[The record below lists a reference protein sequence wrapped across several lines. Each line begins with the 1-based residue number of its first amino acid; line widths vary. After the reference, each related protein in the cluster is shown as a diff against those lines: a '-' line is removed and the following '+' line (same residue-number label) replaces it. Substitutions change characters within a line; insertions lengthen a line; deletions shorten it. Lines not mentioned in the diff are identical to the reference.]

1 MTDSSPSRST
11 PGSVSGFSADIE
23 AGQPWPARP
32 ARLAIPVVEALVD
45 RIVSGAIPAG
55 SSLPAEPA
63 LSASFGISRSVV
75 REAVKLL
82 EEKGLAHARQGQGTI
97 VTPADEW
104 NLLDPV
110 VLDAAIR
117 HDETMQILDDLV
129 EVRVSLECLMI
140 RAAARHMSDA
150 DLEGLGHLLTELE
163 SQIKAPERYLET
175 DTRFHDYFL
184 RCSGNRLGR
193 SIIHTIHPYARAS
206 TRYNPVADEEDIRQ
220 SHRGHVVI
228 YEHLLQRDSE
238 GAAAALEDHISGTW
252 ALRKQKRNHPAGAS

>member
-1 MTDSSPSRST
+1 MNNSSPSPST
-11 PGSVSGFSADIE
+11 PGSVSGISADVE
-23 AGQPWPARP
+23 ASQPWPVRP
-32 ARLAIPVVEALVD
+32 ARLAIPVVAALVD

-55 SSLPAEPA
+55 SSLPAESA
-63 LSASFGISRSVV
+63 LSTSFGISRSVL

-82 EEKGLAHARQGQGTI
+82 EEKGLAHARQGQGTV

-104 NLLDPV
+104 NLLDPI

-129 EVRVSLECLMI
+129 EVRVSLESLMI
-140 RAAARHMSDA
+140 RAAARRMSDA
-150 DLEGLGHLLTELE
+150 DLEGLFHLLTELE
-163 SQIKAPERYLET
+163 SQVKTPERYQET
-175 DTRFHDYFL
+175 DMRFHDYFL

-206 TRYNPVADEEDIRQ
+206 TRYNPVADEEDIHQ
-220 SHRGHVVI
+220 SHRGHVAI

-252 ALRKQKRNHPAGAS
+252 ALRKQKRNRPVGAS

>member
-1 MTDSSPSRST
+1 MNDSSPSPST
-11 PGSVSGFSADIE
+11 LGRAPGISAE
-23 AGQPWPARP
+23 LGASQPWPARP
-32 ARLAIPVVEALVD
+32 ARLAIPVVAALVD

-55 SSLPAEPA
+55 SLLPAEPA
-63 LSASFGISRSVV
+63 LSTSFGVSRSVV

-82 EEKGLAHARQGQGTI
+82 EEKGLARARQGQGTI

-129 EVRVSLECLMI
+129 EVRVSLESLMI

-150 DLEGLGHLLTELE
+150 DLEGLGQLLTELE

-220 SHRGHVVI
+220 SHRGHVAI

-252 ALRKQKRNHPAGAS
+252 ALRKQKRNHPAGAA

>member
-82 EEKGLAHARQGQGTI
+82 EEKGLAHARQGHGTT
-97 VTPADEW
+97 VTSADEW

-129 EVRVSLECLMI
+129 EVRVSLESLMI
-140 RAAARHMSDA
+140 RAAARRMSDA
-150 DLEGLGHLLTELE
+150 DLEGLGQLLAEME
-163 SQIKAPERYLET
+163 SQIRSEEHTSELQSRQYLV
-175 DTRFHDYFL
+175 
-184 RCSGNRLGR
+184 CRL
-193 SIIHTIHPYARAS
+193 
-206 TRYNPVADEEDIRQ
+206 
-220 SHRGHVVI
+220 
-228 YEHLLQRDSE
+228 L
-238 GAAAALEDHISGTW
+238 
-252 ALRKQKRNHPAGAS
+252 